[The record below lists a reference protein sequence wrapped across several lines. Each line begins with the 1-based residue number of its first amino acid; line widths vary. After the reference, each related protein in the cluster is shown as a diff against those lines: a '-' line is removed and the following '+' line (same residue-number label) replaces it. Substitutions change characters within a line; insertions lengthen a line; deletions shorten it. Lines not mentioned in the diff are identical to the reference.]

1 MEEWFFILEGSSRFE
16 VDGRRHPITAGTS
29 VLIPRGSSHRFKNTG
44 TVTGRFI
51 ALCQPAG
58 LMEECVAALSRMT
71 EADRSNAE
79 KMKAVLAEYD
89 VDVIGPPL
97 P

>member
-1 MEEWFFILEGSSRFE
+1 VLKNGSS
-16 VDGRRHPITAGTS
+16 S
-29 VLIPRGSSHRFKNTG
+29 WKGSPHRFKNTG

-58 LMEECVAALSRMT
+58 LMEECVAAVSRMT

-79 KMKAVLAEYD
+79 KMKAVFAACHGGS
-89 VDVIGPPL
+89 VP
-97 P
+97 

>member
-1 MEEWFFILEGSSRFE
+1 
-16 VDGRRHPITAGTS
+16 
-29 VLIPRGSSHRFKNTG
+29 
-44 TVTGRFI
+44 
-51 ALCQPAG
+51 
-58 LMEECVAALSRMT
+58 MEECVAAMSRMT

-79 KMKAVLAEYD
+79 KMKAMFAEYD